1 MELLEGPDL
10 FDFLAL
16 RSTKLEEG
24 DAMDLVR
31 QMLEALH
38 YMHRNLGALHRGW
51 AHTQHRYI
59 HV

>member
-16 RSTKLEEG
+16 RSTKLEEC

-31 QMLEALH
+31 QMLED
-38 YMHRNLGALHRGW
+38 G
-51 AHTQHRYI
+51 TC
-59 HV
+59 